1 MVFIEEINSKRYKE
15 CFDLDY
21 ETIRLWNKEHW
32 QNELKKK
39 EVKALGVLRNNKIIG
54 ILVGQLLLNEAEI
67 IYLSV
72 QPFFRRKGLGTKL
85 IKQFFTICIKNEIS
99 RIILEVSSENSSA
112 ISFYSKFKFKT
123 INTRKKYYRNGTNAI
138 VKEKK
143 LLKK

>member
-1 MVFIEEINSKRYKE
+1 MVFIEEINSKRYKD

-21 ETIRLWNKEHW
+21 ETISLWTKEHW

-39 EVKALGVLRNNKIIG
+39 EVKALGVIRNNKIIG

-72 QPFFRRKGLGTKL
+72 QTSFRRKGLGTKL

-99 RIILEVSSENSSA
+99 RIILEVSNENSSA

-123 INTRKKYYRNGTNAI
+123 INTREKYYRNGTNAI
-138 VKEKK
+138 IKEKK
-143 LLKK
+143 LLKN